1 MANSGGDRTEKATPK
16 KRDDARKKGQV
27 AKSIDVNGAAI
38 LLAGLFA
45 LSAAGPMAMEQMK
58 LAMYQVF
65 DLMSRPEVVN
75 QEGIGT
81 LFLLVGKHVGLAL
94 APVVGAC
101 FVAGLAAAAGQ
112 VGLKPSAEAIKPNFK
127 KINPASGF
135 KQMFSP
141 QHLAFETAKNLVKT
155 AIVGSIAAAALFPRL
170 GEMAALVGTPPQ
182 VLIAEIA
189 SVIMT
194 IAQRAA
200 IAYLAIAVVD
210 YVYQKH
216 RFEKNLKMDK
226 EEVKQEFKQ
235 QGLPAEIKSAQRRR
249 AMELS
254 RARMMDAV
262 PTADVIV
269 TNPTHYSV
277 ALKYESGSAAPI
289 VVAKGVDNLAFK
301 IREAAKDAGV
311 MIVPDPPLARTL
323 YANVDVGRQIP
334 EDLFHA
340 VAQLLAY
347 VYRIAG
353 SRRAAA

>member
-1 MANSGGDRTEKATPK
+1 
-16 KRDDARKKGQV
+16 
-27 AKSIDVNGAAI
+27 
-38 LLAGLFA
+38 
-45 LSAAGPMAMEQMK
+45 MK

-65 DLMSRPEVVN
+65 DLMARPEVVN

-81 LFLLVGKHVGLAL
+81 LFVLVGQHVGLAL

-101 FVAGLAAAAGQ
+101 FVAGLAAAVGQ
-112 VGLKPSAEAIKPNFK
+112 VGLKPTPEAIKPDFK
-127 KINPASGF
+127 KINPYSGM

-155 AIVGSIAAAALFPRL
+155 AIVAAIAAYALFSRL
-170 GEMAALVGTPPQ
+170 DELAALVGMPPQ
-182 VLIAEIA
+182 ALIPEIA
-189 SVIMT
+189 TTIMT

-200 IAYLAIAVVD
+200 IAYIAIAVVD
-210 YVYQKH
+210 YAYQRY
-216 RFEKNLKMDK
+216 RFDKNLKMDK

-235 QGLPAEIKSAQRRR
+235 MGLPAEIRSAQKRK

-277 ALKYESGSAAPI
+277 ALKYESGSTAPI

-323 YANVDVGRQIP
+323 YASVDVGRQIP
-334 EDLFHA
+334 EDMFHA

-347 VYRIAG
+347 VYRVAG

>member
-1 MANSGGDRTEKATPK
+1 
-16 KRDDARKKGQV
+16 
-27 AKSIDVNGAAI
+27 
-38 LLAGLFA
+38 
-45 LSAAGPMAMEQMK
+45 
-58 LAMYQVF
+58 
-65 DLMSRPEVVN
+65 MS
-75 QEGIGT
+75 
-81 LFLLVGKHVGLAL
+81 
-94 APVVGAC
+94 
-101 FVAGLAAAAGQ
+101 
-112 VGLKPSAEAIKPNFK
+112 
-127 KINPASGF
+127 
-135 KQMFSP
+135 
-141 QHLAFETAKNLVKT
+141 
-155 AIVGSIAAAALFPRL
+155 
-170 GEMAALVGTPPQ
+170 
-182 VLIAEIA
+182 
-189 SVIMT
+189 

-200 IAYLAIAVVD
+200 IAYIAIAIAD
-210 YVYQKH
+210 YVYQKY
-216 RFEKNLKMDK
+216 RFDKNLKMDK

-235 QGLPAEIKSAQRRR
+235 AQLPAEIKSQQKRR
-249 AMELS
+249 AMELA

-277 ALKYESGSAAPI
+277 ALKYESGSSAPI

-353 SRRAAA
+353 ARRAAA